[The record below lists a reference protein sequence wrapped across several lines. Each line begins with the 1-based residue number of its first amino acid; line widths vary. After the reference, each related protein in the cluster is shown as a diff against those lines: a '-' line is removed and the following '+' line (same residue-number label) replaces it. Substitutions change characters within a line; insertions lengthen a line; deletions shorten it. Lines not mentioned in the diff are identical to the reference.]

1 MSSQFFTK
9 RGLYGEYYIAKISCW
24 SVSILPCKQPI
35 GRKTYN
41 SDLLHLQ
48 KLTVLKFIFTTYLF
62 GHKLCA
68 NTFCIRAPLDTWKR
82 WTFRSF
88 AGSAAEVWVDLGR
101 RLSRT
106 REGLR
111 RSAPPSQ
118 QRWQQAAADHGTALS
133 VAYFS
138 THFLWRHPHNN
149 PKTICEIQ
157 VIFNLWIANSTE
169 LAEFIMRFIS
179 YGSSLFEYFFAR
191 FRLPGLLVNCYGY
204 DESYAAVYM
213 LSLLRYVIVR

>member
-1 MSSQFFTK
+1 MPSQFFTK

-24 SVSILPCKQPI
+24 SVSILPCEQPI
-35 GRKTYN
+35 GRKTCN
-41 SDLLHLQ
+41 SGLLHLQ
-48 KLTVLKFIFTTYLF
+48 KLTVLKFISTTYLF
-62 GHKLCA
+62 RHKLCA

-101 RLSRT
+101 RLART

-133 VAYFS
+133 VAFFLRIFYEGILTTIRKQSVKFKWFS
-138 THFLWRHPHNN
+138 T
-149 PKTICEIQ
+149 CELQ
-157 VIFNLWIANSTE
+157 LN
-169 LAEFIMRFIS
+169 
-179 YGSSLFEYFFAR
+179 
-191 FRLPGLLVNCYGY
+191 
-204 DESYAAVYM
+204 
-213 LSLLRYVIVR
+213 

>member
-24 SVSILPCKQPI
+24 SVSILPCEQPI
-35 GRKTYN
+35 GRKTYR
-41 SDLLHLQ
+41 SGLLHLQ
-48 KLTVLKFIFTTYLF
+48 KLTVLKFISTTYLF
-62 GHKLCA
+62 RHKLCA

-118 QRWQQAAADHGTALS
+118 QRWQQAAADNGTALS
-133 VAYFS
+133 VAFFS

-157 VIFNLWIANSTE
+157 VIFNLWIANCNWTGRIHSAFHFVRIVLIWILFRSLSASRSFSELLWVWTE
-169 LAEFIMRFIS
+169 
-179 YGSSLFEYFFAR
+179 
-191 FRLPGLLVNCYGY
+191 
-204 DESYAAVYM
+204 
-213 LSLLRYVIVR
+213 